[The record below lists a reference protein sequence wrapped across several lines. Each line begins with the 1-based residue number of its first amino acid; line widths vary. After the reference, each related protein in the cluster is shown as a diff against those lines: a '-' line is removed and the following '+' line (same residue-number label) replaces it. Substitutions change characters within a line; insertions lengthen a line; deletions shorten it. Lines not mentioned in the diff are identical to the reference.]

1 MVCEADE
8 PDVNISFPVAM
19 LPQDASES
27 LKQSLQEKIN
37 VSVRLYSP
45 KRPLVDV
52 AEVFLWHMAIG
63 SILFAS

>member
-1 MVCEADE
+1 MSSPLSTLALMMVIQIYNNLYFFTELFKMVCEADE

-37 VSVRLYSP
+37 GTV
-45 KRPLVDV
+45 
-52 AEVFLWHMAIG
+52 H
-63 SILFAS
+63 